1 MISFDP
7 AEVAECRHLAQ
18 TWAPVLHALA
28 NPERLLITLWL
39 AGTTCTVRDLQHV
52 TGLSQSL
59 VSYHLRELRKAG
71 LVTSTAT
78 GRANQYR
85 LSNPDLD
92 KLALLI
98 GGLA

>member
-1 MISFDP
+1 M
-7 AEVAECRHLAQ
+7 
-18 TWAPVLHALA
+18 
-28 NPERLLITLWL
+28 
-39 AGTTCTVRDLQHV
+39 

-71 LVTSTAT
+71 LVTSTAA